1 MRGVVER
8 NVLDFQS
15 LFLFFCFFRHKKAML
30 EAYDQQEARI
40 FAEYHK
46 RLQVYVT
53 QARG

>member
-15 LFLFFCFFRHKKAML
+15 FFFFVFSGRHKQAML